1 MKLNRV
7 VVTGYGLTSPIGNTP
22 EEFWNSLKNGKIG
35 IGEITKLITV
45 LLTSIMQQR
54 LMIFLLTN
62 IL

>member
-22 EEFWNSLKNGKIG
+22 EEFWNNLKFGKSGLIRLPS
-35 IGEITKLITV
+35 LITV